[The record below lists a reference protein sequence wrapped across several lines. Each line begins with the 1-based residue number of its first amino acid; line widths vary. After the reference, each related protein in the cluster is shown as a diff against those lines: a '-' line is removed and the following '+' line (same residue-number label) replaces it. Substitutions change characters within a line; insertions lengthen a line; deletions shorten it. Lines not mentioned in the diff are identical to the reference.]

1 MLTVLNMA
9 DRMISLFTGVTR
21 MADTTSYWRV
31 PMDVNLGIRWDK
43 VLPSLICALYNICT
57 VDYLLC
63 ARNCS
68 SSHDIVDYGFDG
80 VSFVL

>member
-1 MLTVLNMA
+1 MLTVLKMA
-9 DRMISLFTGVTR
+9 DCMILFITGVT
-21 MADTTSYWRV
+21 MADTSSYWRV
-31 PMDVNLGIRWDK
+31 TIGVNLGIRWEK

-57 VDYLLC
+57 VDYLLY